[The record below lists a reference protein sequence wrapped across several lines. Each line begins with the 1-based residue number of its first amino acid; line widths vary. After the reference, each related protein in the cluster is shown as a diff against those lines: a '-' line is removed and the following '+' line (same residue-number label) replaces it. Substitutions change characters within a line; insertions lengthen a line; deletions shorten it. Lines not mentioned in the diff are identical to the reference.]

1 MNKKIQFSNSLRGD
15 EDLSRKLQRHEL
27 QPFQFLHVVMFNELK
42 KDKKLTSETNQE
54 VLYFLNVTDEK
65 ACILSNHRKATEKSA
80 ICVLCVISS
89 L

>member
-1 MNKKIQFSNSLRGD
+1 
-15 EDLSRKLQRHEL
+15 
-27 QPFQFLHVVMFNELK
+27 MFNELK
-42 KDKKLTSETNQE
+42 KDKKFTSETNQE

-65 ACILSNHRKATEKSA
+65 ARILSNHRKATEKSA